1 MQAIDQ
7 NNDGSITCDEFIDGM
22 ARLEGALGFFKDTEP
37 EAYIGKQEEGL
48 LDCHLDT
55 LIL

>member
-48 LDCHLDT
+48 LYCHLH
-55 LIL
+55 